1 MFEEYDFLLKSIGS
15 EDYWSDVGIDIAAAK
30 VSQFDISSWNELE
43 SALLA
48 KSEVWRGRCAESLGD
63 SNDERALRVLLALLK
78 AEEESVVIH
87 AIESIESVFLAG
99 YILDRAQVIRALDEG
114 FEVESRTLKLMAAT
128 LVSKLSRG
136 IKVAQ

>member
-87 AIESIESVFLAG
+87 AIESIESVFWL
-99 YILDRAQVIRALDEG
+99 
-114 FEVESRTLKLMAAT
+114 AT
-128 LVSKLSRG
+128 LTGRRSYAL
-136 IKVAQ
+136 

>member
-114 FEVESRTLKLMAAT
+114 FEAESRTLKLMTAT
-128 LVSKLSRG
+128 LVRKLSE
-136 IKVAQ
+136 A

>member
-1 MFEEYDFLLKSIGS
+1 MLDSIVS
-15 EDYWSDVGIDIAAAK
+15 EDYWSDLGIDIAAAK

-43 SALLA
+43 SGLLA

-63 SNDERALRVLLALLK
+63 SNDERALRVLLTLLK

-99 YILDRAQVIRALDEG
+99 YLHDRAQVIRALDEG
-114 FEVESRTLKLMAAT
+114 FEAESRTLKLMAAT
-128 LVSKLSRG
+128 LVRKLSE
-136 IKVAQ
+136 A

>member
-1 MFEEYDFLLKSIGS
+1 MFEEYEFLLDSIGS
-15 EDYWSDVGIDIAAAK
+15 EDYWSDVGVDTAASK
-30 VSQFDISSWNELE
+30 ISQFDNSSWNELG
-43 SALLA
+43 SILLA

-63 SNDERALRVLLALLK
+63 SNDEQALRVLLTLLK
-78 AEEESVVIH
+78 AGEESVVIH

-128 LVSKLSRG
+128 LVRKLSE
-136 IKVAQ
+136 A

>member
-1 MFEEYDFLLKSIGS
+1 MFGKYDCFLDSIGS
-15 EDYWSDVGIDIAAAK
+15 EDYWSDVGINIAASK
-30 VSQFDISSWNELE
+30 ISQFDNSNWEELE

-63 SNDERALRVLLALLK
+63 SNDERALRVLLTLLK
-78 AEEESVVIH
+78 AGEESVVIH

-114 FEVESRTLKLMAAT
+114 FEADSRTLKLMAAT
-128 LVSKLSRG
+128 LVRKLSE
-136 IKVAQ
+136 A

>member
-1 MFEEYDFLLKSIGS
+1 MFKEYEFLLDSIGS
-15 EDYWSDVGIDIAAAK
+15 EDYWSDVGIDIAASK
-30 VSQFDISSWNELE
+30 ISQFDNSSWSDLE

-63 SNDERALRVLLALLK
+63 SNDDRALRVLLMLLK
-78 AEEESVVIH
+78 AGEESVVIH

-114 FEVESRTLKLMAAT
+114 FEAESRTLKLMTAT
-128 LVSKLSRG
+128 LVRKLSE
-136 IKVAQ
+136 A

>member
-99 YILDRAQVIRALDEG
+99 YILDRAQVIRALDEE
-114 FEVESRTLKLMAAT
+114 FEAESRTLKLMAAT
-128 LVSKLSRG
+128 LVRKLSQ
-136 IKVAQ
+136 A

>member
-99 YILDRAQVIRALDEG
+99 YLHDRAQVIRALDEG
-114 FEVESRTLKLMAAT
+114 FEAESRTLKLMAAT
-128 LVSKLSRG
+128 LVRKLSE
-136 IKVAQ
+136 A